1 MAQGQSQP
9 SDELL
14 RQLMIQEARRR
25 RSGSFGIGFGWFV
38 LLACIACVGW
48 FIAANLSFTPVAPAA
63 PIAPSIIAT
72 QAPPRPVVT
81 VIVREVPAALPPT
94 AVPTWQSG
102 HTNTGSALQEAPQ
115 PTAVPAPTYPP
126 RVVIIRQDVNSG
138 SVIVTDRGTKRM
150 AP

>member
-14 RQLMIQEARRR
+14 RQLMIEEARRR

-38 LLACIACVGW
+38 LLACIAGVGW
-48 FIAANLSFTPVAPAA
+48 LIATNLSFAPVTTAPPPTP
-63 PIAPSIIAT
+63 IIAT